1 MYVHAKCIYTL
12 IMQIKEFFFI
22 YMYFLAVFLHIL
34 MIDVYK
40 TTSSSEKKHT
50 KDEAFDYFMAFSV

>member
-1 MYVHAKCIYTL
+1 MYGYIKCIYTL

-22 YMYFLAVFLHIL
+22 YLYFLADYLHIL

-40 TTSSSEKKHT
+40 KTSSSEKKNT
-50 KDEAFDYFMAFSV
+50 KDEVLDDLYTIPV

>member
-1 MYVHAKCIYTL
+1 MIQIHASVNTLYVYIYL

-22 YMYFLAVFLHIL
+22 YLYFLADYLHIL

-40 TTSSSEKKHT
+40 TTSSSEK
-50 KDEAFDYFMAFSV
+50 